1 MRMTRPAVAVVV
13 LALACGG
20 PAAAQTATTPPVEG
34 LTLAQ
39 TLDTLART
47 AGSAA
52 TSEALILGTVLEIG
66 TTPLPT
72 ASPGFIYKVD
82 PATGLRVRQ
91 ATTFGPSFTERALT
105 SGEGKVAVYASVSAA
120 SYEQFGDLKLERM
133 QLSSVSAAS
142 PLVQRRGLASLVI
155 QAETLTMATSV
166 GVTDKFD
173 LSVSVPLVRVSL
185 DGIAWMEDG
194 TQRVLV
200 RAEGAGTATGL
211 GDIAMTGKYRLTGAG
226 EGPPDPGG
234 LAVIGTARLPT
245 GDRDNFRGL
254 GITRLLGSVV
264 YSRGKGRFRPHG
276 NAGFEYWSD
285 SLDALTEGVGSG
297 GVSARHQFQYA
308 AGFEFEGAPKLT
320 LLVDLLGR
328 HILGAGEVGVVTTTP
343 ASNSVLGQLGATAVE
358 SVVPT
363 DQGINKLMLV
373 PGLKLNLKGNFLL
386 SLNVLTSL
394 RDNGLHDRV
403 IPVFGLEWTF

>member
-1 MRMTRPAVAVVV
+1 MRMTRPAVAVAV
-13 LALACGG
+13 LALACGV
-20 PAAAQTATTPPVEG
+20 PVAAQTASPTPAVEG

-39 TLDTLART
+39 TLNTLART

-52 TSEALILGTVLEIG
+52 TAEALILGTVLEIG

-120 SYEQFGDLKLERM
+120 SYEQFGDLSLERM
-133 QLSSVSAAS
+133 QLSSVTASS

-155 QAETLTMATSV
+155 QAETVTMATSV

-194 TQRVLV
+194 NQRVLV
-200 RAEGAGTATGL
+200 RAEGAGTSTGL
-211 GDIAMTGKYRLTGAG
+211 GDIAVTGKYRLTGAG

-234 LAVIGTARLPT
+234 LAVIGTARMPT

-264 YSRGKGRFRPHG
+264 YSSGKGRFRPHG
-276 NAGFEYWSD
+276 NAGFEYWTD
-285 SLDALTEGVGSG
+285 SLDALTEGMGSG
-297 GVSARHQFQYA
+297 QGLGPSPVPVRRRVRVRRRAEVDPARGPAWPSYPRRRGSRRRHHDA
-308 AGFEFEGAPKLT
+308 AGQQCA
-320 LLVDLLGR
+320 
-328 HILGAGEVGVVTTTP
+328 
-343 ASNSVLGQLGATAVE
+343 GATRRDGRGVGRPDSTRA
-358 SVVPT
+358 S
-363 DQGINKLMLV
+363 
-373 PGLKLNLKGNFLL
+373 
-386 SLNVLTSL
+386 TSSCWC
-394 RDNGLHDRV
+394 RDSS
-403 IPVFGLEWTF
+403 